1 MPLPAPASRRVKDFL
16 CKFTEN
22 NEAIN
27 IAMDSDVKNCPYFF
41 LSSFEFEEIKSSV
54 LFTASLKQTF
64 FLFYFVDKSTSNYCQ
79 IQ

>member
-1 MPLPAPASRRVKDFL
+1 
-16 CKFTEN
+16 
-22 NEAIN
+22 
-27 IAMDSDVKNCPYFF
+27 MDSDVKNCPYFF